1 MPVPSPKLLPS
12 STLDTRT
19 SLASR
24 LTRLALIAAGLALAV
39 AGVLLNVALYFQ
51 ARDTLVD
58 DTVAQAR
65 VIAVSSTA
73 ALVFGDAA
81 AAAEILGSLSN
92 VRSIDRATL
101 FDRTGAV
108 LSEHHLHGPVVHAR
122 SESMPV
128 HVADYLLRDD
138 WLSVLE
144 PVIHGGAAVGQVRVE
159 VPMRPLY
166 LKAAATAG
174 VTALC
179 AAVALLLAY
188 LFAVGVR
195 RDVRRIERRMRDLA
209 YVDTV
214 TGLFNRN
221 AAGEHLAESV
231 RAGQAGGEGF
241 SVVTIDI
248 DDFKKINDTL
258 GHAAGDALLCEVA
271 RRLTG
276 ALSPSARAYRFG
288 GDEFVIVCP
297 DPNGFRDPD
306 CYGHRIGE
314 ALGGAFLLDGRLLH
328 LGGSVGVARFPIDGS
343 SASEVLRASDL
354 AMYRAKANGKNQ
366 VVVFDAHLRAASEQ
380 SLRIESELWLALER
394 GELRL
399 FYQPIVELAS
409 GRTVGAEALVRWQ
422 HPQRGLLGPADFID
436 VAEST
441 GLVVPLGGWVLA
453 EAARQLARWDADGL
467 APMQMAVNV
476 SARQLGG
483 DVLLQQYRSAV
494 DAAGCAPQRLEIEL
508 TEHTL
513 VDNVDVNLRLLNRL
527 RDWGVSI
534 AIDDFGTGLS
544 SLAYLKHLPVN
555 KLKIDRS
562 FVDGLPGDAGD
573 HAIVSAAVSMAHAL
587 GMQVVAEG
595 VETRAQADVLCGLHA
610 SLAQGW
616 LFGRPVDAQAF
627 AQRLRDQD
635 AAQSPLSICTAA

>member
-1 MPVPSPKLLPS
+1 MTHPDRNGMTPP
-12 STLDTRT
+12 TLDTRT

-51 ARDTLVD
+51 ARETLIEDT
-58 DTVAQAR
+58 TAQAR
-65 VIAVSSTA
+65 VIAASSTA

-81 AAAEILGSLSN
+81 AANEILASFSN

-101 FDRTGAV
+101 IDRDGAV
-108 LSEHHLHGPVVHAR
+108 VAEHHLHGDVVHSA
-122 SESMPV
+122 SESLPMRATD
-128 HVADYLLRDD
+128 HLLRDN

-144 PVIHGGAAVGQVRVE
+144 PVMHDGEQAGRVRVE

-179 AAVALLLAY
+179 GAVALLLAY

-195 RDVRRIERRMRDLA
+195 RDVRRIESRMQELA
-209 YVDTV
+209 YVDPV

-221 AAGEHLAESV
+221 AAGEHLADSV
-231 RAGQAGGEGF
+231 RDGLATGEGF

-354 AMYRAKANGKNQ
+354 AMYRAKANGKN
-366 VVVFDAHLRAASEQ
+366 
-380 SLRIESELWLALER
+380 
-394 GELRL
+394 
-399 FYQPIVELAS
+399 
-409 GRTVGAEALVRWQ
+409 
-422 HPQRGLLGPADFID
+422 
-436 VAEST
+436 
-441 GLVVPLGGWVLA
+441 
-453 EAARQLARWDADGL
+453 
-467 APMQMAVNV
+467 
-476 SARQLGG
+476 
-483 DVLLQQYRSAV
+483 
-494 DAAGCAPQRLEIEL
+494 
-508 TEHTL
+508 
-513 VDNVDVNLRLLNRL
+513 
-527 RDWGVSI
+527 
-534 AIDDFGTGLS
+534 
-544 SLAYLKHLPVN
+544 
-555 KLKIDRS
+555 
-562 FVDGLPGDAGD
+562 
-573 HAIVSAAVSMAHAL
+573 
-587 GMQVVAEG
+587 
-595 VETRAQADVLCGLHA
+595 
-610 SLAQGW
+610 
-616 LFGRPVDAQAF
+616 
-627 AQRLRDQD
+627 
-635 AAQSPLSICTAA
+635 